1 MELLRKEEREK
12 TKMTLEEIEKV
23 KAERLALKA
32 KRLEELKEER
42 RQQQEEIA
50 KKMKMSIDAA
60 NNMKMFDSYFA
71 NNCYRCDSCLLF
83 LLINVALPK
92 I

>member
-1 MELLRKEEREK
+1 
-12 TKMTLEEIEKV
+12 MTLEEIEKV
-23 KAERLALKA
+23 KDERLALKA

-60 NNMKMFDSYFA
+60 NNMKMFD
-71 NNCYRCDSCLLF
+71 
-83 LLINVALPK
+83 
-92 I
+92 

>member
-1 MELLRKEEREK
+1 MNIKDLLEDAYKEG
-12 TKMTLEEIEKV
+12 MTLEEIEKV

-60 NNMKMFDSYFA
+60 NNMKMFD
-71 NNCYRCDSCLLF
+71 
-83 LLINVALPK
+83 
-92 I
+92 

>member
-23 KAERLALKA
+23 KDERLALKA

-60 NNMKMFDSYFA
+60 NNMKMFD
-71 NNCYRCDSCLLF
+71 
-83 LLINVALPK
+83 
-92 I
+92 